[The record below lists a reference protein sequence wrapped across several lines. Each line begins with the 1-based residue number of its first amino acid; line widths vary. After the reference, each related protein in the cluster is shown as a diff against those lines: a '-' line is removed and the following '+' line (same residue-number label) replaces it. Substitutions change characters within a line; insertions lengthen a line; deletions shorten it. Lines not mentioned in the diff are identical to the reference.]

1 MISISEIL
9 LPEHINLRLDAAD
22 TRRAVEE
29 LLFPLRGD
37 IRIADWDA
45 LRAAILER
53 DAPAI
58 PAGPDCAILIAHGR
72 TNAVTSLVM
81 AAGRSENGFAAEGID
96 GKIRLVFVVGI
107 PVALNQDYLRVVGTI
122 ARLCGKPGH
131 FEKLLAAAKA
141 TDFLQLLLDWENKL

>member
-9 LPEHINLRLDAAD
+9 LPEHINLRLDASCPRA
-22 TRRAVEE
+22 AVEE

-58 PAGPDCAILIAHGR
+58 PAGPECAILIAHGR
-72 TNAVTSLVM
+72 TNAVGSLVM
-81 AAGRSENGFAAEGID
+81 AAGRSESGIPAD
-96 GKIRLVFVVGI
+96 GTGEKIRLVFVVGI
-107 PVALNQDYLRVVGTI
+107 PTALSQDYLRVVGTI
-122 ARLCGKPGH
+122 ARLCAKPDH
-131 FEKLLAAAKA
+131 LEKLLAVPKAAG
-141 TDFLQLLLDWENKL
+141 FLELLLAWENKL